1 MQKIFEHL
9 KQANRQTLYF
19 ILMAIIYIGALLW
32 TTGQSY
38 ARLEYNRSDGGT
50 PIIIKPKQDHS

>member
-1 MQKIFEHL
+1 MQKIFEQL

-19 ILMAIIYIGALLW
+19 ILMAVIYIGALLW
-32 TTGQSY
+32 TTAQSY

-50 PIIIKPKQDHS
+50 PIIIQPKQDHS